1 MIIKALSTGYQP
13 RPLQQVMHQK
23 LQRFNVIVCHR
34 RFGKTVFSINEMI
47 DKGLHCTWKNP
58 QLAYI
63 APTYGQAERIAWQ
76 MLKEHTKMLPN
87 VEYNESKLRAIIPR
101 PHLGDK
107 VTIYLMGAENPDAI
121 RGMYLD
127 FVVFDEFSEMNP
139 EIWSKVVRPA
149 VADRKGGAIFIGTPK
164 GQNHF
169 YDVYKMG
176 IQNTGKGW
184 FTAIYKAS
192 QTGILPPEEIEA
204 MKAEMTE
211 DEIEQELE
219 CSFTA
224 AITGAY
230 WGKQISELEGKGR
243 FGKVPFDPSLQ
254 VDTFWDLGVSDT
266 TAVWFVQQVR
276 QEVRI
281 IDYWEATG
289 FGIPDF
295 AKMLKAGHR
304 AAYDYRDHNWP
315 HDGNSRDLSTGQE
328 RSVTA
333 RGLGIKP
340 LIVHPRY
347 DVADSIDAGRRLL
360 ARCWFDV
367 ERCTFYI
374 PGDKGS
380 RGIESLK
387 NYTKKWDAKNKIY
400 QDNPL
405 HNWASHGADGFRLMG
420 MALKPGKDRNDRSNL
435 PRQSI
440 HEFDIF
446 KH

>member
-1 MIIKALSTGYQP
+1 MLIKTLSTGYTP
-13 RPLQQVMHQK
+13 RALQAIIHSKMK
-23 LQRFNVIVCHR
+23 RFNVLALHR
-34 RFGKTVFSINEMI
+34 RFGKTVLSVNEMI
-47 DKGLHCTWKNP
+47 DRGLRCEHRDP

-63 APTYGQAERIAWQ
+63 APTYGQAERIAWN
-76 MLKEHTKMLPN
+76 MLKGFTKMLPG

-107 VTIYLMGAENPDAI
+107 VTIYLMGAENPDSV

-127 FVVFDEFSEMNP
+127 FVVFDEFAEMNP
-139 EIWSKVVRPA
+139 DIWGKVVRPA
-149 VADRKGGAIFIGTPK
+149 LADRRGGALFIGTPR

-169 YDVYKMG
+169 YDVLKMAQ
-176 IQNTGKGW
+176 QNKDNGW
-184 FTAIYKAS
+184 FSEIYKAS

-211 DEIEQELE
+211 DEIDQELE

-230 WGKQISELEGKGR
+230 WGKAISEIEGKNR
-243 FGKVPFDPSLQ
+243 FGKVPHDPSLL

-266 TAVWFVQQVR
+266 TAIWFVQQSG

-281 IDYWEATG
+281 IDYWESTG
-289 FGIPDF
+289 SGIPDL
-295 AKMLKAGHR
+295 ARIIRADHR
-304 AAYDYRDHNWP
+304 ADYTYREHNWP
-315 HDGNSRDLSTGQE
+315 HDGNSRDLSTGKE

-347 DVADSIDAGRRLL
+347 DVADSIDAARRLL
-360 ARCWFDV
+360 GRCWFDV
-367 ERCTFYI
+367 ERCTFYLK
-374 PGDKGS
+374 GDKGS

-400 QDNPL
+400 MDNPL

-420 MALKPGKDRNDRSNL
+420 MALKPGKDRNDRTNL
-435 PRQSI
+435 PRMSV
-440 HEFDIF
+440 HEYDIF